1 MRIVK
6 WQAVQDFQHN
16 LCRALSFVW
25 KAGPGWT
32 IASLVLKVVLGLLP
46 LLGLYL
52 LKLIIDSVTILL
64 DSGNTPE
71 AFEEVIV
78 YIALSGLVFYFQAM
92 LTTVASV
99 LDDAHER
106 VVTDYMHSMI
116 HEKAIAVDLGYYENP
131 LYNDKLHRV
140 QQEAPFLPAQIL
152 KSLLQSIQDTISLVA
167 IAGWLF
173 LFHWAII
180 PVLIVGMIPKALVR
194 LHFAEKIHEWLVRS
208 TPFDRQSKYFHE
220 LLTTDSMG
228 KEVRLFSLG
237 RIFAARFQKLRKQ
250 LRKEELALDRQWL
263 SLEIGVDFFSTLAVF
278 GLYCFVAYRTALGHL
293 TIGDLAVYFQ
303 AIQRS
308 NGFLRTLLGS
318 VTTLYKR
325 SLFIE
330 NVSEFLNIQSS
341 VIDPGLPRPVPQT
354 FHDGLVLNDVSFCY
368 PLARKNILENISLTI
383 KPGEHIAIVGEN
395 GVGKT
400 SLVKLLCRL
409 YDPTQGRIELDG
421 IDIKE
426 FRLDDLRRE
435 IGIVFQDHVK
445 YHLTARENIWIGD
458 PLTPL
463 ESIRI
468 EEAVAN
474 AGAQG
479 IINKL
484 GRGYDTMLGRR
495 FDGGEELSGGE
506 WQKIA
511 LARAFF
517 RDSQILILDE
527 PTSAMDAKAEY
538 ELFQGFHSLT
548 KGRMAIL
555 ISHRLSTVKMVD
567 RIYVLENGRI
577 VESGTHDELVNQS
590 GRYATLFEMQAKKY
604 R

>member
-1 MRIVK
+1 MRMIK
-6 WQAVQDFQHN
+6 WQVVQDFHRN

-25 KAGPGWT
+25 QAGPGWT

-52 LKLIIDSVTILL
+52 LKLIIDSVTFALNSENA
-64 DSGNTPE
+64 SG
-71 AFEEVIV
+71 AFEEVIL
-78 YIALSGLVFYFQAM
+78 YIGLSGLVFYLQSM
-92 LTTVASV
+92 LSTGATV
-99 LDDAHER
+99 LDDAHQR
-106 VVTDYMHSMI
+106 VVTDHMHKMI
-116 HEKAIAVDLGYYENP
+116 HEKANAVDLGYYENP

-152 KSLLQSIQDTISLVA
+152 KLLLQTIQDSISLVA

-173 LFHWAII
+173 LFHWAIV
-180 PVLIVGMIPKALVR
+180 PVLVISMIPKALLR
-194 LHFAEKIHEWLVRS
+194 FHFAEKIHDWLVRT
-208 TPFDRQSKYFHE
+208 TPLDRQSKYFHE
-220 LLTTDSMG
+220 LLTTDAMG

-237 RIFAARFQKLRKQ
+237 NIFADRFQKLRKQ
-250 LRKEELALDRQWL
+250 LRTEELALDRRWFF
-263 SLEIGVDFFSTLAVF
+263 LEIGVDCLSTIAVF
-278 GLYCFVAYRTALGHL
+278 ALYCFVAYRTAFGIL

-308 NGFLRTLLGS
+308 NGFLRTLLVS
-318 VTTLYKR
+318 VSTLYKR

-330 NVSEFLNIQSS
+330 NVFEFLNLQST
-341 VIDPGLPRPVPQT
+341 VIDPKFPQKVPQS
-354 FHDGLVLNDVSFCY
+354 FQSGLVLNDISFSY
-368 PLARKNILENISLTI
+368 PLAETKILENISFTI

-426 FRLDDLRRE
+426 FRLADLRRE

-458 PLTPL
+458 PGSPL

-468 EEAVAN
+468 DEAVSN
-474 AGAQG
+474 AGARG

-495 FDGGEELSGGE
+495 FEGGEELSGGE

-538 ELFQGFHSLT
+538 ELFQKFHSLT
-548 KGRMAIL
+548 QGRMAIL

-567 RIYVLENGRI
+567 RIYVLEHGRI
-577 VESGTHDELVNQS
+577 VESGTHEELISQS
-590 GRYATLFEMQAKKY
+590 GRYATLFEMQAEKY

>member
-1 MRIVK
+1 MNIIK
-6 WQAVQDFQHN
+6 WQVIQEFKRN

-52 LKLIIDSVTILL
+52 LKLIIDSVTIAL
-64 DSGNTPE
+64 DSENTSG
-71 AFEEVIV
+71 AFDEVLL
-78 YIALSGLVFYFQAM
+78 YIALSGIVFYLQSM
-92 LTTVASV
+92 LSTGATV

-106 VVTDYMHSMI
+106 VVTDHMHKMI
-116 HEKAIAVDLGYYENP
+116 HEKANAVDLGYYENP

-140 QQEAPFLPAQIL
+140 QQEAPFLPAQVL
-152 KSLLQSIQDTISLVA
+152 KLLLQTIQDSISLVA

-173 LFHWAII
+173 LFHWAIV
-180 PVLIVGMIPKALVR
+180 PVLVISMIPKALLR
-194 LHFAEKIHEWLVRS
+194 FHFAEKVHEWLVLT
-208 TPFDRQSKYFHE
+208 TPLDRQSKYFHE

-237 RIFAARFQKLRKQ
+237 NMFAERFQKLRKQ
-250 LRKEELALDRQWL
+250 LRTEEMTLDRRWF
-263 SLEIGVDFFSTLAVF
+263 SLEIGVDFLSTLAVF
-278 GLYCFVAYRTALGHL
+278 GLYCFVAYRTAFGLL

-308 NGFLRTLLGS
+308 NGCMRTLLVS
-318 VTTLYKR
+318 VSNLYKR

-330 NVSEFLNIQSS
+330 NVWDFLNIQST
-341 VIDPGLPRPVPQT
+341 VVDPKFPRSVPQP
-354 FHDGLVLNDVSFCY
+354 FQVGLVLKDVSFSY
-368 PLARKNILENISLTI
+368 PLAGKNILEDISLTI

-400 SLVKLLCRL
+400 SLIKLLCRL
-409 YDPTQGRIELDG
+409 YDPTEGSIELDG

-426 FRLDDLRRE
+426 FRLNDLRRE
-435 IGIVFQDHVK
+435 IGIVFQDHVR

-458 PLTPL
+458 TLTSL
-463 ESIRI
+463 DSSRI
-468 EEAVAN
+468 DEAVAN

-479 IINKL
+479 IITKL

-495 FDGGEELSGGE
+495 FEGGEELSGGE

-577 VESGTHDELVNQS
+577 VESGTHDDLVDQS
-590 GRYATLFEMQAKKY
+590 GRYARLFEMQAQKY